1 MKRVRKKSYLV
12 FGLIVFILAAVA
24 LTIILLALNQ
34 GTVEERYRIFMIV
47 LAATAGAAGVAGL
60 IGIILFFAKTYPVK
74 ENQ

>member
-1 MKRVRKKSYLV
+1 MKRVRKKSYLA
-12 FGLIVFILAAVA
+12 FGLIVLILAAVA

>member
-1 MKRVRKKSYLV
+1 MKRVRKKSYLA
-12 FGLIVFILAAVA
+12 FGLIVLILAAMA